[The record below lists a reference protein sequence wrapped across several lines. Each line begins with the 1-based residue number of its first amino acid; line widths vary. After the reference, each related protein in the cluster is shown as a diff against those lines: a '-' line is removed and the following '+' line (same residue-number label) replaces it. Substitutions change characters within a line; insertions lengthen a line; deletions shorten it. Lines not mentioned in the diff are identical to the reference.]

1 MHVIKSFSKEEKVDA
16 INILLLAFS
25 SDPFQRYM
33 MPDPSIYFRNSTIWF
48 NNAIKQSILVKGVWG
63 TENYSGVAVWFPP
76 KHKIEFEVIQK
87 TFKDFPSVIEKD
99 IYQYFKEFGKNKP
112 DEAWYLEYLG
122 VDPNSQSLGIG
133 SQILKNSLA
142 KIDDLNQP
150 AYLESSNPKNMSL
163 YKRHGFETIKKIQFG
178 EGPALHT
185 MYREAR

>member
-76 KHKIEFEVIQK
+76 RHKIEFEVIQK

-112 DEAWYLEYLG
+112 VNISPGPFGLFYLRQDWFLWGLECPVISGLVPVG
-122 VDPNSQSLGIG
+122 FLNGTRAITRVRGSHHNPLFKIG
-133 SQILKNSLA
+133 
-142 KIDDLNQP
+142 DD
-150 AYLESSNPKNMSL
+150 
-163 YKRHGFETIKKIQFG
+163 
-178 EGPALHT
+178 
-185 MYREAR
+185 